1 MAVILIHKLEV
12 PDFIH
17 LIVLL
22 LLHLLQ
28 QRVAKITKHGNK
40 AISSVSRADFLEEAG
55 ANINHDRSML
65 DTIFSEIGLFL
76 FAPLHHQAMKYVIL

>member
-1 MAVILIHKLEV
+1 MELISIHAGQEE

-17 LIVLL
+17 LIALL

-28 QRVAKITKHGNK
+28 QPVAQKLLNMAIK
-40 AISSVSRADFLEEAG
+40 AISSKSGSADFLEEAG

-65 DTIFSEIGLFL
+65 DTIFSEIGFVFYL
-76 FAPLHHQAMKYVIL
+76 LHYITKQ